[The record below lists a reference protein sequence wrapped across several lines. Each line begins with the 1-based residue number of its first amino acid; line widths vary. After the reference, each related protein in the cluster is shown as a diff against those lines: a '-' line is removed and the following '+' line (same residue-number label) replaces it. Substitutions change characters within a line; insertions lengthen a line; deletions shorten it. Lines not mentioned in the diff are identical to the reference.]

1 VISFKYTLSVI
12 LLFAFNYVLKVFSM
26 KTGLLLEYPDERK
39 NHKKPVPLI
48 GGTVL
53 FLTLLTLSNLGLYN
67 SSIIR
72 DPIFYLVFIIGFID
86 DLFELPYYT
95 KLMLQIA
102 VAVIYTNIN
111 LFYLVPELQLINKIV
126 TAVFFVVILNAFNL
140 IDGVNGLLLG
150 ISIVYSLLNFDF
162 TFTFLLFLLII
173 LNFNE
178 KLFMGDSGAFL
189 IAYLLLKNQNVS
201 HSLINL
207 SIYFGYPLYE
217 IASSFLRRL
226 LLGKN
231 PFKPDRYHLHH
242 IGVEKL
248 GLLSF
253 LVCAYLLSL
262 GFSLISSKK
271 LGIVIYL
278 VVCSI
283 LFIVQIIRIRRLNK
297 FESMSERNNSNLEL

>member
-1 VISFKYTLSVI
+1 MISFKYTISVL

>member
-1 VISFKYTLSVI
+1 MISFKYTLSVI

>member
-1 VISFKYTLSVI
+1 MISFKYTISVL

-248 GLLSF
+248 GLITF
-253 LVCAYLLSL
+253 LTCAYLLTL
-262 GFSLISSKK
+262 GFSLLSTKK
-271 LGIVIYL
+271 FGIVIYFFICS
-278 VVCSI
+278 VV
-283 LFIVQIIRIRRLNK
+283 FIVQVTYIRRLNK
-297 FESMSERNNSNLEL
+297 FESMPEGDDSNLEL